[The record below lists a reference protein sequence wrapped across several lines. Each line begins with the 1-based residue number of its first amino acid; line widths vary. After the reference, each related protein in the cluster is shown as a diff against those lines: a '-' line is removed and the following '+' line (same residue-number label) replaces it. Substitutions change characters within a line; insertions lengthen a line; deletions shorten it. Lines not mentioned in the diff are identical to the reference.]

1 MYNNTILPMQGG
13 KSALDL
19 ARQNGMVEAV
29 KILEAPSKVSED
41 LYACI
46 YIHVWDERNSSN
58 ACVC

>member
-1 MYNNTILPMQGG
+1 MQGG